1 MGDSL
6 AGEGRGGGDRD
17 VADKGL
23 RSGSSG
29 SSGAVAP
36 DVTVRRGSP
45 EDAERLS
52 TFAARIFHE
61 SFAADNDPADMAAYI
76 STAFTPARQ
85 GAELADPTNTCLLA
99 EIGDELAGYA
109 LIKSGDDAPECVTIR
124 PSAELSRLYV
134 DRRWHGAGIAG
145 LLMDRVLDD
154 ARRRGARGIW
164 LGVWEHNVRAVRFY
178 AKYGFADIGSHEFV
192 LGSDVQTDR
201 MMWRATARP

>member
-61 SFAADNDPADMAAYI
+61 SFAADNDPADM
-76 STAFTPARQ
+76 
-85 GAELADPTNTCLLA
+85 
-99 EIGDELAGYA
+99 
-109 LIKSGDDAPECVTIR
+109 
-124 PSAELSRLYV
+124 
-134 DRRWHGAGIAG
+134 
-145 LLMDRVLDD
+145 
-154 ARRRGARGIW
+154 
-164 LGVWEHNVRAVRFY
+164 
-178 AKYGFADIGSHEFV
+178 FV
-192 LGSDVQTDR
+192 G
-201 MMWRATARP
+201 